1 MHCYNWCQK
10 KQILLYICKH
20 VQPTDKEMRVN
31 EELTKNEMY
40 AIQYLAGYIFH
51 KFYNE
56 FKQQLKNNETYI
68 HAVLQY
74 FISW

>member
-1 MHCYNWCQK
+1 
-10 KQILLYICKH
+10 
-20 VQPTDKEMRVN
+20 MRVN